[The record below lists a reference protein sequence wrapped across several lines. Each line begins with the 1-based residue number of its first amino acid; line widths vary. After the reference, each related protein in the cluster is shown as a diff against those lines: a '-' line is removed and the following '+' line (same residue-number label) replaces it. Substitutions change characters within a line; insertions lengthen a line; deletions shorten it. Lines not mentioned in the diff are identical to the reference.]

1 MTVASIYNKRFSCPH
16 CEAFADHEWR
26 MTLGR
31 RIWANSKN
39 APPSET
45 RGDGTQISYKD
56 GVRALNGQSSADAF
70 IQNVFLSK
78 CESCEEVTIW
88 VGDKQIYP
96 AVSSAPV
103 INPDTPEAIAA
114 DYHEAASIMS
124 SSPRG
129 AAALLRLAIQKL
141 CAFLGEDGKNINK
154 DISELVKKGLDH
166 RIQQALDAL
175 RVIGNEAV
183 HPGTM
188 DLNDDPKTV
197 ESLFKLFNIIVDRM
211 ISEPKHIASVYELLP
226 PEKIAQIEA
235 RDKTRETKEPN

>member
-1 MTVASIYNKRFSCPH
+1 MTVASIYNKRFNCPH

-26 MTLGR
+26 ITFGR
-31 RIWANSKN
+31 KIWVNSKN

-45 RGDGTQISYKD
+45 RGDGPQISYKD
-56 GVRALNGQSSADAF
+56 GVLALNGQSSADAL
-70 IQNVFLSK
+70 IKNVFLSK

-103 INPDTPEAIAA
+103 INPDTPEEIAV

-141 CAFLGEDGKNINK
+141 CAYLGEDGKNINK
-154 DISELVKKGLDH
+154 DISELVKKGLDY

-188 DLNDDPKTV
+188 DLNDDPATV

-211 ISEPKHIASVYELLP
+211 ISEPKHIASVYQLIP
-226 PEKIAQIEA
+226 PDKIKQIEA
-235 RDKTRETKEPN
+235 RDKAKVAGEIK

>member
-1 MTVASIYNKRFSCPH
+1 MTEASIYNKRFNCPH
-16 CEAFADHEWR
+16 CGAFADHEWR
-26 MTLGR
+26 FTYGR
-31 RIWANSKN
+31 RMWRNSRN
-39 APPSET
+39 VPPAQLVDDNVPSYISGVTITDGQTTSEV
-45 RGDGTQISYKD
+45 G
-56 GVRALNGQSSADAF
+56 L
-70 IQNVFLSK
+70 QNMFTSR
-78 CESCEEVTIW
+78 CESCELVTIW
-88 VGDKQIYP
+88 VGDKQVYP
-96 AVSSAPV
+96 IASTAPR
-103 INPDTPEAIAA
+103 INPDTPNHIAA
-114 DYHEAASIMS
+114 DYQEAASIMN

-141 CAFLGEDGKNINK
+141 CGYLGEGGKNINT
-154 DISELVKKGLDH
+154 DISALVKKGLDQ

-226 PEKIAQIEA
+226 PEKVAQIEA
-235 RDKTRETKEPN
+235 RDKARETKEQN